1 MTTTR
6 DAYVQKIKAKLDEW
20 NAEIDRLEAQ
30 ARQKEAD
37 AQTRLQ
43 EQIDQVKAKRT
54 TTEEKLDDVRQ
65 AGGDAWED
73 LKSGLELATEAVG
86 DALRSARSRFQ

>member
-6 DAYVQKIKAKLDEW
+6 DAYVQKVKAKLDEW

-37 AQTRLQ
+37 AQTSLQ
-43 EQIDQVKAKRT
+43 EQIDQVKAKRRAA
-54 TTEEKLDDVRQ
+54 EEKLDDVRQ

-73 LKSGLELATEAVG
+73 LKSGVELAAEAVG

>member
-54 TTEEKLDDVRQ
+54 TAEEKLDDVRQ

>member
-37 AQTRLQ
+37 AQTSLQ
-43 EQIDQVKAKRT
+43 EQIDQVKAKRRAA
-54 TTEEKLDDVRQ
+54 EEKLDDVRQ

-73 LKSGLELATEAVG
+73 LKSGVELAAEAVG

>member
-43 EQIDQVKAKRT
+43 EQIDQVKAKRQT
-54 TTEEKLDDVRQ
+54 AEEKLDDVRQ

>member
-1 MTTTR
+1 MTTAR
-6 DAYVQKIKAKLDEW
+6 DEYVQRIKAKLDEW
-20 NAEIDRLEAQ
+20 NSEIDRLEDQ

-37 AQTRLQ
+37 AQTHIQ
-43 EQIDQVKAKRT
+43 EQIDKVKAKRQT
-54 TTEEKLDDVRQ
+54 AEEKLDDVRQ
-65 AGGDAWED
+65 AGGDAWQD

>member
-6 DAYVQKIKAKLDEW
+6 DAYVQKVKAKLDEW

-43 EQIDQVKAKRT
+43 EQIDQVKAKRQT
-54 TTEEKLDDVRQ
+54 AEEKLDDVRQ

>member
-43 EQIDQVKAKRT
+43 EQIDQVKAKRKT
-54 TTEEKLDDVRQ
+54 AEEKLDDVRQ

>member
-6 DAYVQKIKAKLDEW
+6 DAYVQKVKAKLDEW

-37 AQTRLQ
+37 AQTSL
-43 EQIDQVKAKRT
+43 
-54 TTEEKLDDVRQ
+54 
-65 AGGDAWED
+65 
-73 LKSGLELATEAVG
+73 
-86 DALRSARSRFQ
+86 

>member
-43 EQIDQVKAKRT
+43 EQIDQVKAKRRAA
-54 TTEEKLDDVRQ
+54 EEKLDDVRQ

-73 LKSGLELATEAVG
+73 LKSGVELAAEAVG